1 MFSLTLSHQ
10 AQVKEPN
17 KKQKTVF
24 REAGQNK
31 ASSEIQSL
39 FVVKNVLLCIRL
51 LTVRGLCGQRPEK
64 IALSNAAAAK
74 KAAGL

>member
-24 REAGQNK
+24 REAGQNN
-31 ASSEIQSL
+31 ASPEIQSL
-39 FVVKNVLLCIRL
+39 FVVKKCFALYTSFNRMRL
-51 LTVRGLCGQRPEK
+51 LRAASRKNCAFECGCR
-64 IALSNAAAAK
+64 K